1 MKMTSIHKCT
11 YVNVA
16 EKPLEGNIYSND
28 YYAKNKYQTKLH
40 PQKHEKKKKNNLK
53 RNKTEQSKQSTKL
66 QMSSRKHNFFVS
78 FYYIVFSY
86 WLRAMY

>member
-1 MKMTSIHKCT
+1 MTSIHKCT

-40 PQKHEKKKKNNLK
+40 PQKHEKKKNNLK

>member
-1 MKMTSIHKCT
+1 MTSIHKCT

-40 PQKHEKKKKNNLK
+40 PQKHEKKKK
-53 RNKTEQSKQSTKL
+53 KT
-66 QMSSRKHNFFVS
+66 
-78 FYYIVFSY
+78 I
-86 WLRAMY
+86 